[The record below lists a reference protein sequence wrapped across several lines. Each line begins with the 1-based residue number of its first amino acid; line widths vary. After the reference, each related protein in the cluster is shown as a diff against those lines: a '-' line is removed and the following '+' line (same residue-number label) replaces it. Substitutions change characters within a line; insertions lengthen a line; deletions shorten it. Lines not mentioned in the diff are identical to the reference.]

1 MKKETKEHLSKIT
14 AKVDKAQKSPAS
26 TLGYQ
31 QIGLDSNN

>member
-14 AKVDKAQKSPAS
+14 AKVNKAEKCPAS

-31 QIGLDSNN
+31 QLGLDSNN